1 MNVEHDMFIGVYD
14 DVFSPMYCDK
24 LIDYY
29 EWCAKNNK
37 TWNRSEKGYLKKD
50 TSCIL
55 NPINHSEITFAS
67 QNLCGLIDE
76 FNTGFWNTCYKDYME
91 TYSILESHNN
101 HTIFSYK
108 IQKTLPGEG
117 YHQWHCEN
125 GEKVHNNRIAAY
137 ILYLNDVPN
146 GGETEF
152 LYCSKR
158 VEPKKGRLVIWP
170 ANYPWTH
177 RGNPPLS
184 GEKYIMTGWIEF
196 S

>member
-1 MNVEHDMFIGVYD
+1 MEVHHEDFVGIYD
-14 DVFSPMYCDK
+14 GAFSPMFCDK
-24 LIDYY
+24 IIEYY

-37 TWNRSEKGYLKKD
+37 TWGRPESSLSKSDNS
-50 TSCIL
+50 TCL
-55 NPINHSEITFAS
+55 NPVNFNEIDFCA
-67 QNLCGLIDE
+67 QNLCGMIEE
-76 FNTGFWNTCYKDYME
+76 FNEGFWQTCYSDYRNM
-91 TYSILESHNN
+91 YSVLDQHEN

-108 IQKTLPGEG
+108 VQKTLPGGG
-117 YHQWHCEN
+117 YHIWHCEN
-125 GEKVHNNRIAAY
+125 GEKMHRNRIATY
-137 ILYLNDVPN
+137 ILYLNDVED

-152 LYCSKR
+152 LYCQRR
-158 VEPKKGRLVIWP
+158 VAAKKGRLVIFP